1 MLDSIQE
8 LESKLDFDLLANHT
22 DPTTYPTNSATCH
35 TEPLGEVSTNTESNP
50 VILSEANN
58 LNTQSSK
65 DISPTAQYDKLIN
78 TANLKT
84 LLDSLPTPPKQGWER
99 VKLKQAAFYPQ
110 DRIEITLL
118 TSQNY
123 VGVDNL
129 LQDKKGKR
137 EAGFVLDGTGTTNAY
152 NKNDILIGNIRPYL
166 KKNWFANVN
175 GGTNNDVVVVRS
187 KETQIK
193 PKFLYYILSDD
204 DFFEYEMQNVKG
216 VKMPR
221 GDKDSIK
228 LHFFSSAP

>member
-1 MLDSIQE
+1 MLITREREQAE
-8 LESKLDFDLLANHT
+8 LRE
-22 DPTTYPTNSATCH
+22 
-35 TEPLGEVSTNTESNP
+35 
-50 VILSEANN
+50 ILSEIESLLSQRKTLQRFITTILQKAG
-58 LNTQSSK
+58 LTQSLHS
-65 DISPTAQYDKLIN
+65 
-78 TANLKT
+78 